1 MIYFM
6 RYNVCLIFLF
16 GLIFTPAF
24 AQDVKNPS
32 IIIDT
37 IEIPFNDFNKIS
49 RNAVVVELENDH
61 TISWQI
67 TIDNNLVYENPN
79 GNGVFKFYDKNSDKF
94 VEIGMGAPPHEKFW
108 VAVNTEREGYVVVQ
122 SDLERGW
129 YPATKIIISYT
140 ERGGLTVNNGAR
152 ITVSNLN
159 IGSFEID
166 SYSVHGMESST
177 DPPAVNSGSMIV
189 EFLSGD
195 PSENVFAFFPFYLA
209 AGIGIIVGILF
220 LTKKRS

>member
-1 MIYFM
+1 MKYLLVLLFTFGF
-6 RYNVCLIFLF
+6 LI
-16 GLIFTPAF
+16 TPAF
-24 AQDVKNPS
+24 AQEAKNPS

-37 IEIPFNDFNKIS
+37 IEIPFNEFNKIS
-49 RNAVVVELENDH
+49 QDAIVVDLENDH
-61 TISWQI
+61 AISWQI
-67 TIDNNLVYENPN
+67 TIDNNLVYGNPD

-108 VAVNTEREGYVVVQ
+108 VAANTEREGYVVVQ

-166 SYSVHGMESST
+166 SYSVFGMEGSS
-177 DPPAVNSGSMIV
+177 DPPATNSGSMIV

-195 PSENVFAFFPFYLA
+195 PSENVLAFFPFFLA
-209 AGIGIIVGILF
+209 AGIGILVGALF

>member
-1 MIYFM
+1 M
-6 RYNVCLIFLF
+6 RYLIALIFLSGF
-16 GLIFTPAF
+16 LFTPAF
-24 AQDVKNPS
+24 AQEVQNPS
-32 IIIDT
+32 VIIDT

-49 RNAVVVELENDH
+49 RDATIIDLENDH
-61 TISWQI
+61 AISWQI

-94 VEIGMGAPPHEKFW
+94 VEIGMGAPPAEKFW
-108 VAVNTEREGYVVVQ
+108 AAVNTEREGYVVVQ

-129 YPATKIIISYT
+129 YPSSKLIISYT
-140 ERGGLTVNNGAR
+140 ERGGLTINNGAR
-152 ITVSNLN
+152 ISVSNLN
-159 IGSFEID
+159 IGSFVID
-166 SYSVHGMESST
+166 SYSVHGMEGST

-195 PSENVFAFFPFYLA
+195 PSENIMSFFPFYLVVGL
-209 AGIGIIVGILF
+209 GILVGILY

>member
-1 MIYFM
+1 M
-6 RYNVCLIFLF
+6 RYLIALIFLSGF
-16 GLIFTPAF
+16 LITPAF

-32 IIIDT
+32 VIIEIL
-37 IEIPFNDFNKIS
+37 EIPFADFNKIS
-49 RNAVVVELENDH
+49 LDAIIIDLENDH
-61 TISWQI
+61 KISWQI
-67 TIDNNLVYENPN
+67 TIDNNLGYANPN

-122 SDLERGW
+122 SNLERGW
-129 YPATKIIISYT
+129 YPSSKLIISYT
-140 ERGGLTVNNGAR
+140 ERGGLTINNGAR
-152 ITVSNLN
+152 ISVSNLN
-159 IGSFEID
+159 IGSFVID
-166 SYSVHGMESST
+166 SYSVHGMEGST

-195 PSENVFAFFPFYLA
+195 PSENIMAFFPFYLVV
-209 AGIGIIVGILF
+209 GLGILIGVLY

>member
-1 MIYFM
+1 M
-6 RYNVCLIFLF
+6 RNLIVLIFLSGF
-16 GLIFTPAF
+16 CLSPAF
-24 AQDVKNPS
+24 AQEVKNPS

-37 IEIPFNDFNKIS
+37 IEIPFKEFNKIS
-49 RNAVVVELENDH
+49 RDAIVVDLENDH
-61 TISWQI
+61 VISWQI

-79 GNGVFKFYDKNSDKF
+79 GNGVFKFYDKNSEKF
-94 VEIGMGAPPHEKFW
+94 VEIGMGAPPDEKFW
-108 VAVNTEREGYVVVQ
+108 VAVNTIREGYVVVQ
-122 SDLERGW
+122 SDTERGW

-166 SYSVHGMESST
+166 SYSVHGMEGST

-189 EFLSGD
+189 EILSGD

-209 AGIGIIVGILF
+209 AGIGVIVGILF

>member
-1 MIYFM
+1 M
-6 RYNVCLIFLF
+6 RYLLAIIFLTGF
-16 GLIFTPAF
+16 LITPVF
-24 AQDVKNPS
+24 AQEQKNPS

-37 IEIPFNDFNKIS
+37 IEIPFNEFNKIS
-49 RNAVVVELENDH
+49 RDSVIVDLDEAH
-61 TISWQI
+61 AISWQI

-79 GNGVFKFYDKNSDKF
+79 GNGVVKFYDKNSDKF
-94 VEIGMGAPPHEKFW
+94 VEIGMGAPPSEKFW

-122 SDLERGW
+122 SDTERGW
-129 YPATKIIISYT
+129 YPATKLIISYT

-177 DPPAVNSGSMIV
+177 DPSAVNSGSMIV

-209 AGIGIIVGILF
+209 AGIGVLVGILF

>member
-1 MIYFM
+1 M
-6 RYNVCLIFLF
+6 RFLIGIIILSGFL
-16 GLIFTPAF
+16 TPAF
-24 AQDVKNPS
+24 AQEQKNPS

-37 IEIPFNDFNKIS
+37 IEIPFNEFNKIS
-49 RNAVVVELENDH
+49 RDAIIVDLDDEH
-61 TISWQI
+61 AISWQI

-79 GNGVFKFYDKNSDKF
+79 GNGVIKFYDKTTDKF
-94 VEIGMGAPPHEKFW
+94 IEIGMGAPPNEKFW
-108 VAVNTEREGYVVVQ
+108 VAANTEREGYVVVQ
-122 SDLERGW
+122 SSTERGW

-159 IGSFEID
+159 IGSFVID
-166 SYSVHGMESST
+166 SYSVHGMEGST
-177 DPPAVNSGSMIV
+177 DPIAVNSGSMIV

-195 PSENVFAFFPFYLA
+195 PSENVFAFFPFFLA
-209 AGIGIIVGILF
+209 AGIGVLVGVLF

>member
-1 MIYFM
+1 MKYLLVLLFTFGF
-6 RYNVCLIFLF
+6 LI
-16 GLIFTPAF
+16 TPAF
-24 AQDVKNPS
+24 AQEAKNPS

-37 IEIPFNDFNKIS
+37 IEIPFNEFNKIS
-49 RNAVVVELENDH
+49 RDAIVVDLENDH
-61 TISWQI
+61 AISWQI
-67 TIDNNLVYENPN
+67 TIDNNLVYANPD

-108 VAVNTEREGYVVVQ
+108 VAANTEREGYVVVQ

-166 SYSVHGMESST
+166 SYSVFGMEGSS
-177 DPPAVNSGSMIV
+177 DPPAAKSGSMIV

-195 PSENVFAFFPFYLA
+195 PAENVFAFFPFYLA
-209 AGIGIIVGILF
+209 AAIGILVGALF

>member
-1 MIYFM
+1 MKYLLVLLF
-6 RYNVCLIFLF
+6 IFGILS
-16 GLIFTPAF
+16 TPAF
-24 AQDVKNPS
+24 AQEAKNPS

-37 IEIPFNDFNKIS
+37 IEIPFNEFNKIS
-49 RNAVVVELENDH
+49 RDAIVVDLENVH
-61 TISWQI
+61 AISWQI
-67 TIDNNLVYENPN
+67 TIDNNLVYENPD

-166 SYSVHGMESST
+166 SYSVFGMEGSS
-177 DPPAVNSGSMIV
+177 DPPATNSGSMIV

-209 AGIGIIVGILF
+209 AAIGILVGVLF

>member
-1 MIYFM
+1 M
-6 RYNVCLIFLF
+6 RYLIALIFLSGF
-16 GLIFTPAF
+16 LITPAF

-32 IIIDT
+32 VIVET
-37 IEIPFNDFNKIS
+37 IEIPFADFNKIS
-49 RNAVVVELENDH
+49 RNAIIIDLENDH
-61 TISWQI
+61 AISWQI
-67 TIDNNLVYENPN
+67 TIDNNLVYANPN

-122 SDLERGW
+122 SNLERGW
-129 YPATKIIISYT
+129 YPSTKIIVSYT
-140 ERGGLTVNNGAR
+140 ERGGLTINNGAR

-159 IGSFEID
+159 IGSFVID
-166 SYSVHGMESST
+166 SYSVHGMEGST
-177 DPPAVNSGSMIV
+177 EPPAVNSGSMIV

-195 PSENVFAFFPFYLA
+195 PSQNIMAFFPFILA
-209 AGIGIIVGILF
+209 AGIGILVGVLY

>member
-1 MIYFM
+1 MKYLLVLLFTFGF
-6 RYNVCLIFLF
+6 LI
-16 GLIFTPAF
+16 TPAF
-24 AQDVKNPS
+24 AQEVKNPS

-37 IEIPFNDFNKIS
+37 IEIPFNEFNKIS
-49 RNAVVVELENDH
+49 RDAIVVDLENDH
-61 TISWQI
+61 AISWQI
-67 TIDNNLVYENPN
+67 TIDNNLVYANPD

-108 VAVNTEREGYVVVQ
+108 VAANTEREGYVVVQ

-166 SYSVHGMESST
+166 SYSVFGMEGSS
-177 DPPAVNSGSMIV
+177 DPPAAKSGSMIV

-195 PSENVFAFFPFYLA
+195 PAENVFAFFPFYIA
-209 AGIGIIVGILF
+209 AALGILVGVLF

>member
-1 MIYFM
+1 M
-6 RYNVCLIFLF
+6 RYLITIIFLTGF
-16 GLIFTPAF
+16 LITPAF
-24 AQDVKNPS
+24 AQEIKNPS
-32 IIIDT
+32 IVIDT
-37 IEIPFNDFNKIS
+37 LEIPFNEFNKIS
-49 RNAVVVELENDH
+49 RDAIIVDLPDDH
-61 TISWQI
+61 AISWQL

-79 GNGVFKFYDKNSDKF
+79 GNGVFKFYDKNSEKF
-94 VEIGMGAPPHEKFW
+94 VEIGMGAPPDEKFW
-108 VAVNTEREGYVVVQ
+108 VAVNTDREGYVVVQ
-122 SDLERGW
+122 SDTERGW

-159 IGSFEID
+159 IGSFIID
-166 SYSVHGMESST
+166 SYSVHGMEGST

-195 PSENVFAFFPFYLA
+195 PSENIFAFFPFFLA
-209 AGIGIIVGILF
+209 AGIGILVGVLF

>member
-1 MIYFM
+1 MKY
-6 RYNVCLIFLF
+6 LIAVIFFSGFL
-16 GLIFTPAF
+16 ITPVF

-32 IIIDT
+32 VIIDT
-37 IEIPFNDFNKIS
+37 IEIPFNEFNKIS
-49 RNAVVVELENDH
+49 RDAIIVDLENDH
-61 TISWQI
+61 AISWQL

-94 VEIGMGAPPHEKFW
+94 IELGMGAPPDEKFW
-108 VAVNTEREGYVVVQ
+108 VAVNTEKEGYVVVQ
-122 SDLERGW
+122 KDLDRGW
-129 YPATKIIISYT
+129 YPSTKLIISYT

-159 IGSFEID
+159 IGSFVID

-177 DPPAVNSGSMIV
+177 DPDAVNSGSMIV

-195 PSENVFAFFPFYLA
+195 PAQNVTALFPFFLA
-209 AGIGIIVGILF
+209 AALGILVAVLF

>member
-1 MIYFM
+1 MKYLLVLLFTFGF
-6 RYNVCLIFLF
+6 LI
-16 GLIFTPAF
+16 TPAF
-24 AQDVKNPS
+24 AQEAKNPS

-37 IEIPFNDFNKIS
+37 IEIPFNEFNKIS
-49 RNAVVVELENDH
+49 RDAIVVDLEDDH
-61 TISWQI
+61 AISWQI
-67 TIDNNLVYENPN
+67 TIDNNLVYANPD

-108 VAVNTEREGYVVVQ
+108 VAANTEREGYVVVQ

-166 SYSVHGMESST
+166 SYSVFGMEGSS
-177 DPPAVNSGSMIV
+177 DPPAAKSGSMIV

-195 PSENVFAFFPFYLA
+195 PAENVFAFFPFYIA
-209 AGIGIIVGILF
+209 AALGILVGVLF

>member
-1 MIYFM
+1 M
-6 RYNVCLIFLF
+6 RYLLALIFLSGF
-16 GLIFTPAF
+16 LITPAF

-32 IIIDT
+32 VIVET
-37 IEIPFNDFNKIS
+37 LEIPFTDFNKIS
-49 RNAVVVELENDH
+49 RDAIIIDLENDH
-61 TISWQI
+61 AISWQI
-67 TIDNNLVYENPN
+67 TIDNNLEYANPN

-122 SDLERGW
+122 SNLERGW
-129 YPATKIIISYT
+129 YPSTKIIVSYT
-140 ERGGLTVNNGAR
+140 ERGGLTINNGAR

-159 IGSFEID
+159 IGSFVID
-166 SYSVHGMESST
+166 SYSVHGMEGST
-177 DPPAVNSGSMIV
+177 EPPAVNSGSMIV

-195 PSENVFAFFPFYLA
+195 PSQNIMAFFPFILA
-209 AGIGIIVGILF
+209 AGIGILVGVLY